1 MNGKPICNVAQREV
15 LCEAN
20 KKERCGGNA
29 DNCET
34 FQFASKKNDD
44 SDKSAEIKGCE
55 DESQIEHEFE
65 EGEQNDVSSEG
76 EESEVESEC
85 GKISS
90 PVSER

>member
-1 MNGKPICNVAQREV
+1 MSHNAKCYVKRIR
-15 LCEAN
+15 
-20 KKERCGGNA
+20 KKDAAGMPTIA
-29 DNCET
+29 KL

-44 SDKSAEIKGCE
+44 SNKSAEIKGCE
-55 DESQIEHEFE
+55 DESQMEHEFE